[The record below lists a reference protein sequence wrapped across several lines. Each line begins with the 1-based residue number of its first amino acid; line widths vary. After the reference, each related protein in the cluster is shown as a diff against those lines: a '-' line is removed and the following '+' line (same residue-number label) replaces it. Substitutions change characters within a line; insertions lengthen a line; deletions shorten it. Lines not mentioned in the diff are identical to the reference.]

1 MGTRISISFLSFL
14 ICISA
19 LRAEVREDHK
29 IYVQEG
35 DNVTYTI
42 DSSKDEFWKLQTL
55 TAIKLPMERQL

>member
-14 ICISA
+14 IGISA

-42 DSSKDEFWKLQTL
+42 DSSKDEF
-55 TAIKLPMERQL
+55 